1 MGVAEAG
8 FEPGSGGP
16 WSVLLTQCSGLD
28 SAGWTALLGSHRL
41 PGGLAG
47 DDETSAWQRLFQPR
61 AQTQGSKCGG
71 EAVGQRTAP
80 PATLIP
86 GAWFSGLGR
95 PCQSLPASCRPLP
108 SFLSQCVGSSDNPSS
123 ALICWCDLGRA
134 APHFVPQFPLPRL
147 PLPTRASS

>member
-41 PGGLAG
+41 PGGLVG

-71 EAVGQRTAP
+71 EAVGQRATP
-80 PATLIP
+80 PATPSQEP
-86 GAWFSGLGR
+86 GSLARGGPANLRPRPPGL
-95 PCQSLPASCRPLP
+95 CLP
-108 SFLSQCVGSSDNPSS
+108 S
-123 ALICWCDLGRA
+123 
-134 APHFVPQFPLPRL
+134 
-147 PLPTRASS
+147 